1 MDSPSL
7 LDLFYLPEY
16 LREALAEALVRGE
29 LMSYEVADTVS
40 TVVFSLVVA
49 AIYFGVVGIVAWGMY
64 RRAHAEEALD
74 RDAAGSHRAVSVD
87 APWHKLVP
95 NGFEADLC
103 AWVVNDQ
110 GVARVFVATVL
121 RLLRAGVM
129 EIRHASLEDGLME
142 FVLRGDP
149 DCADELGRA
158 ATDLIFPEGS
168 RRVYLREV
176 MDESVWTTE
185 VVGDQI
191 YRFAGLAESSCAKA
205 GLIDPD
211 DGRAK
216 ERHNRFSVA
225 FVLMGLVGAIWFSS
239 AVPSPVTIVVF
250 IASSVLLA
258 LSQRLIRTRALTPAG
273 VLVVERLETL
283 ATRLRAAADSGERI
297 GDAGVSAAEL
307 IEYAVVVGLRA
318 QELARLADASG
329 SASLRR
335 LVSEPL
341 LNSEADGIGL
351 SSKELASY
359 RRRFGIVGGKTT
371 RCGVIA
377 RIYGRR
383 DEWYREQMSD

>member
-7 LDLFYLPEY
+7 LDLFFLPEY
-16 LREALAEALVRGE
+16 LRESLAEALVHGE
-29 LMSYEVADTVS
+29 LMPYGVADIVATI
-40 TVVFSLVVA
+40 VFVLIMA
-49 AIYFGVVGIVAWGMY
+49 AIYFGIVGAIAWSFF
-64 RRAHAEEALD
+64 RRAHVDEALD
-74 RDAAGSHRAVSVD
+74 RAAAGSHRAMSPD

-95 NGFEADLC
+95 HGFEADRC

-110 GVARVFVATVL
+110 SVSRVFVATVL
-121 RLLRAGVM
+121 RLLRAGMM
-129 EIRHASLEDGLME
+129 EIRQASLEDGLME
-142 FVLRGDP
+142 FVLCGDP
-149 DCADELGRA
+149 DRADELGCA
-158 ATDLIFPEGS
+158 AVDLLFPEG
-168 RRVYLREV
+168 RRRAVLREV
-176 MDESVWTTE
+176 MDESVWITE

-211 DGRAK
+211 DGRAR

-283 ATRLRAAADSGERI
+283 TTRLRAAADSGERI

-341 LNSEADGIGL
+341 FNSEADGIGL

>member
-74 RDAAGSHRAVSVD
+74 RAAAGSHRAASVD

-129 EIRHASLEDGLME
+129 EIRRASLEDGLME

-185 VVGDQI
+185 VVGDRI

-211 DGRAK
+211 DGRAR

-258 LSQRLIRTRALTPAG
+258 LSQRFIRTRALTPAG

-283 ATRLRAAADSGERI
+283 TTRLRAAADSGERM

-341 LNSEADGIGL
+341 FNCEADGIGL

>member
-40 TVVFSLVVA
+40 TVVSSLVVA

-74 RDAAGSHRAVSVD
+74 RAAAGSHRAVSVD

-129 EIRHASLEDGLME
+129 EIRHVSLEDGLME

-149 DCADELGRA
+149 DYADELGRA

-211 DGRAK
+211 DGRAS

-341 LNSEADGIGL
+341 FNSEADGIGL

>member
-74 RDAAGSHRAVSVD
+74 RAAAGSHHAVSVD

-211 DGRAK
+211 DGRAI
-216 ERHNRFSVA
+216 ERHNSFSVA

-239 AVPSPVTIVVF
+239 AVPSPVTIAVF

-283 ATRLRAAADSGERI
+283 TTRLRAAADSGERI

-341 LNSEADGIGL
+341 FNSEADGIGL

>member
-40 TVVFSLVVA
+40 TVVSSLVVA

-74 RDAAGSHRAVSVD
+74 RAAAGSHRAVSVD

-129 EIRHASLEDGLME
+129 EIRHVSLEDGLME

-149 DCADELGRA
+149 DYADELGRA

-211 DGRAK
+211 DGRAS

-341 LNSEADGIGL
+341 FNSEADGIGL

-359 RRRFGIVGGKTT
+359 RRRFGIVGGKIT

>member
-16 LREALAEALVRGE
+16 LRKALAEALVRGE

-74 RDAAGSHRAVSVD
+74 RAAAGSHRAASVD

-211 DGRAK
+211 DGHAS

-341 LNSEADGIGL
+341 FNSEADGIGL